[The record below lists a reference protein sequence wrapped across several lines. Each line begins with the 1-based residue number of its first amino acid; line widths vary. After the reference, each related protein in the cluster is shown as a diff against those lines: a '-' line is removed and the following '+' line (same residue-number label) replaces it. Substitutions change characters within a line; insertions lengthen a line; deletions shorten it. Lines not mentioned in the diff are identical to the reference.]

1 MFHVPFL
8 FSKNTVRNKLSLKVL
23 VKLVNISTSFHSIF
37 KNKINSALQVLR
49 ENISLFFFKP
59 KLPETYHT
67 ICDKHLFHGRS
78 QGLSYR
84 KMRSYGGRS

>member
-37 KNKINSALQVLR
+37 KNTN
-49 ENISLFFFKP
+49 
-59 KLPETYHT
+59 
-67 ICDKHLFHGRS
+67 
-78 QGLSYR
+78 
-84 KMRSYGGRS
+84 

>member
-1 MFHVPFL
+1 MCHFY

-49 ENISLFFFKP
+49 ENMSLFFLNQSCQK
-59 KLPETYHT
+59 HT
-67 ICDKHLFHGRS
+67 ILFVINICLLKKPR
-78 QGLSYR
+78 LII
-84 KMRSYGGRS
+84 